1 MMVILETF
9 LALLALF
16 SAISVLLAVAN
27 SIWSDREENL
37 WCWEKSLIVFCIYTG
52 IDCVFCLIYVIE
64 RAAIGSSF
72 LSDTWSGLLV
82 KKLMRPTLLEGYPM
96 MMWIVAVILLST
108 AAFHISARP
117 CACTNRAPVPGRC
130 RRRG

>member
-16 SAISVLLAVAN
+16 SAAVAN

-37 WCWEKSLIVFCIYTG
+37 WCWEKSLIVGCIYTG
-52 IDCVFCLIYVIE
+52 IEYVLCLIYVIE

-82 KKLMRPTLLEGYPM
+82 KKLTCPTLLEGYP

>member
-9 LALLALF
+9 LALLAPF

-37 WCWEKSLIVFCIYTG
+37 WCWEKSLIVGCIYTG
-52 IDCVFCLIYVIE
+52 IEYVLCLIYVIE

-72 LSDTWSGLLV
+72 LSDTWPGLLV
-82 KKLMRPTLLEGYPM
+82 KKLTCPTLFEGYP

-117 CACTNRAPVPGRC
+117 CACTNRAPC